1 MVAALVLVFALGSS
15 VPNIGLQQTC
25 RGAQEGALPEDRA
38 NAYQSCVH
46 DEETARTQLRQV
58 WNRIPPVIRQSC
70 TDEATGISPSYVELL
85 TCLEMR
91 TGGKFSGAEGLGS
104 PEGQPAAPPGSS
116 TPPGGPP
123 TPPPGS
129 STPPGG
135 PATPPTASAPAPTP
149 AAK

>member
-58 WNRIPPVIRQSC
+58 WNRVPAGIRQSC

-104 PEGQPAAPPGSS
+104 PEGQPAAPAGSS
-116 TPPGGPP
+116 TPPGGPSP
-123 TPPPGS
+123 APAGS
-129 STPPGG
+129 S
-135 PATPPTASAPAPTP
+135 TPPTASAPGPAP